1 MKKALPIFVLAALCA
16 APVAAAPPS
25 LTLKAAPI
33 VVSYGGTSTL
43 SGVLST
49 QKTGQA
55 IDIQAQECGQNAFKK
70 TASATTTTG
79 GAFSY
84 AAKPTINT
92 NYQAK
97 LKGSTSPS
105 VAVKVAPLV
114 QLKVAGGALFRNF
127 NATVTAAQ
135 TFSGKYVVFQRRNRL
150 KHKWSTIKKVTLTTQ
165 SGKAPTIVTSKSFT
179 VRIIGHPLTRLILP
193 AAQAGT
199 CYLSATSK
207 AIKS

>member
-1 MKKALPIFVLAALCA
+1 MRKAVPIFLLAAMCA

-33 VVSYGGTSTL
+33 VVTYGATSTL

-55 IDIQAQECGQNAFKK
+55 IDIRTQACGQNAFNK

-84 AAKPTINT
+84 GAKPTIDT

-97 LKGSTSPS
+97 LKGATSPS
-105 VAVKVAPLV
+105 VAVKVAPVLT
-114 QLKVAGGALFRNF
+114 LKKLALGKFSVS
-127 NATVTAAQ
+127 ATAAQ
-135 TFSGKYVVFQRRNRL
+135 SFAGKYVVFQRLRRT
-150 KHKWSTIKKVTLTTQ
+150 KWVTLKKVTLATVKTTT
-165 SGKAPTIVTSKSFT
+165 APTQVTSATFKIRLPARLR
-179 VRIIGHPLTRLILP
+179 VRSILP
-193 AAQAGT
+193 AAQAAT
-199 CYLSATSK
+199 CYLGA
-207 AIKS
+207 KSPVIRS